1 MRSTL
6 TIKKAECL
14 HLFRP
19 QKARHLF
26 QKLIYI
32 AQSIILSFSSIKVC
46 YVVFPGVDGV
56 LQNSCS
62 VFSKVPANLLNMNS
76 FNGRFQGF

>member
-1 MRSTL
+1 MFTFISTSES
-6 TIKKAECL
+6 KAS
-14 HLFRP
+14 FS
-19 QKARHLF
+19 KID
-26 QKLIYI
+26 IYI
-32 AQSIILSFSSIKVC
+32 AQSIILSFSSITVC

-62 VFSKVPANLLNMNS
+62 VFSEVPANLLNMNS